1 MPVASRRGSAGPVPA
16 LTFMARENHMTP
28 IARLAAALTMLL
40 AVSACSDTSPFRDRY
55 AAPGSSANQGPSM
68 HGAYA
73 QGGPGGAM

>member
-1 MPVASRRGSAGPVPA
+1 
-16 LTFMARENHMTP
+16 MTP

-40 AVSACSDTSPFRDRY
+40 AVSACSDASPFRDRY
-55 AAPGSSANQGPSM
+55 AAPGSNANQGPSM